1 MNGVTWRLG
10 HDSAL
15 GLANTIHG
23 PAGHRRHRAADDE
36 PGHDHLET
44 PEGARDFLVSHEVPA
59 PPDLP
64 TAAQLARLRALR
76 AWTRALASSD
86 PPDPERWRLEVRAA
100 FADIRFRLDGEA
112 LRSVAPGWDGV
123 IDDLLPA
130 AIDLADRRDRL
141 RTCGNP
147 RCRFLFVDRSRR
159 GSRIWCEMA
168 VCGNR
173 MKVGR
178 HRRGR
183 ALGPATPVQP
193 PR

>member
-10 HDSAL
+10 HESAL

-36 PGHDHLET
+36 PSHDHLET
-44 PEGARDFLVSHEVPA
+44 PEAAQAFLVSHAVPA
-59 PPDLP
+59 PPELP

-76 AWTRALASSD
+76 TRVRALAAAD
-86 PPDPERWRLEVRAA
+86 PPDPVQWRLELRAA
-100 FADIRFRLDGEA
+100 FADVCFRLDGDA

-123 IDDLLPA
+123 IDDLFPA
-130 AIDLADRRDRL
+130 AIDLADRSDRL

-159 GSRIWCEMA
+159 GGRIWCEMA

-183 ALGPATPVQP
+183 ALGSGTPVQP

>member
-44 PEGARDFLVSHEVPA
+44 AEAARDFLVSHEVPA
-59 PPDLP
+59 PPELP
-64 TAAQLARLRALR
+64 TAGQLARLRALR
-76 AWTRALASSD
+76 TSIRALASAD
-86 PPDPERWRLEVRAA
+86 PPDPGRWRHEVRAA
-100 FADIRFRLDGEA
+100 FADIHFRLDGEA
-112 LRSVAPGWDGV
+112 LRSVATGWDGV
-123 IDDLLPA
+123 IDDLFPA
-130 AIDLADRRDRL
+130 AIDLADRSDRL

-178 HRRGR
+178 HRL
-183 ALGPATPVQP
+183 ALARGPALPVQP